1 MSMGW
6 VGASV
11 RARLLLRR
19 RIGHER
25 ALQLGR
31 SPSLREAVLALSGT
45 AYGREL
51 DPGLGLE
58 AAQRAIAAANLL
70 HLRLLSGW
78 LPPGR
83 AEFLRS
89 LAAWY
94 ELVNVQDRLAYLHGA
109 ELRPPFDLGGLA
121 SAWPGASKAVTPVE
135 LRDALAR
142 SAWGDPGGERPEEIH
157 LGLQASWAGRVLA
170 EVPELRQLAAGA
182 LGLFLGRELFV
193 TGRPVELLL
202 RPQVSAEGT
211 EWTRARTFDELAAS
225 LPSQASWVLEGIE
238 GTGELWKAEVRWWRR
253 AEQEGERLVG
263 RSRADRAG
271 VTGAVLLLAV
281 DTWRT
286 ASALAAAA
294 GGGAEL
300 TKVLDGSN

>member
-1 MSMGW
+1 MSIGW

-19 RIGHER
+19 RIGRER
-25 ALQLGR
+25 VIRLGR
-31 SPSLREAVLALSGT
+31 SPSLHEALLGLSGT

-58 AAQRAIAAANLL
+58 AAQRAVAAATLL

-83 AEFLRS
+83 AELLRS

-94 ELVNVQDRLAYLHGA
+94 ELANVEDRLAYLNGA

-121 SAWPGASKAVTPVE
+121 SAWPGASQALSAAE
-135 LRDALAR
+135 LRDVLAR
-142 SAWGDPGGERPEEIH
+142 SAWGDPGGESPEQVH
-157 LGLQASWAGRVLA
+157 LALRSAWAGRVLA
-170 EVPELRQLAAGA
+170 EAPEIRDLVAGA
-182 LGLFLGRELFV
+182 LAVLLARELFV

-202 RPQVSAEGT
+202 PLHPSAVGSG
-211 EWTRARTFDELAAS
+211 WKHARTYEELADS
-225 LPSQASWVLEGIE
+225 LPPHAGWVLERIDGPE
-238 GTGELWKAEVRWWRR
+238 RLWTAEVRWWARV
-253 AEQEGERLVG
+253 EEEGERLVT
-263 RSRADRAG
+263 RSRPGRG
-271 VTGAVLLLAV
+271 EVTGAVLLLAV

-294 GGGAEL
+294 GGGADLGE
-300 TKVLDGSN
+300 VLRGSR

>member
-1 MSMGW
+1 VSIGW

-19 RIGHER
+19 RIGSER
-25 ALQLGR
+25 AAQLAR
-31 SPSLREAVLALSGT
+31 SHSLPDALLGLTGT
-45 AYGREL
+45 AYAREL

-58 AAQRAIAAANLL
+58 AAQREVAAATLL

-78 LPPGR
+78 LPPGK
-83 AEFLRS
+83 AEFLRA

-94 ELVNVQDRLAYLHGA
+94 ELANIEDRLAYLHGD

-121 SAWPGASKAVTPVE
+121 SAWPGASQALTPAE

-142 SAWGDPGGERPEEIH
+142 SAWGDPGGDSAEEIH
-157 LGLQASWAGRVLA
+157 LGLRASWAGRVLA
-170 EVPELRQLAAGA
+170 DVPEIRDLVAGA
-182 LGLFLGRELFV
+182 LALLLARELFV

-202 RPQVSAEGT
+202 HPRLSAVGT
-211 EWTRARTFDELAAS
+211 AWERAPTFEELIGS
-225 LPSQASWVLEGIE
+225 LPAHARWALEGID
-238 GTGELWKAEVRWWRR
+238 GPDRLWEAEVRWWGR
-253 AEQEGERLVG
+253 AEEDGQKLVG
-263 RSRADRAG
+263 QSRPGRAG
-271 VTGAVLLLAV
+271 VTGAVLLLAS

-294 GGGAEL
+294 GGGADLAE
-300 TKVLDGSN
+300 VLRGQD